1 MNSDVLTL
9 ATTLE
14 DLLVQE
20 FRACQSLHHLTKEER
35 QALTKNDLNSLEV
48 ILEQKEVVLDELG
61 QIEDRRR
68 MITQNLGDLVGL
80 KHTNPSITTICQ
92 KLNNEVGRRIKH
104 LKEGISALAEEIKV
118 ITSGNHA
125 LAMIALERVDALQT
139 ILIDSFRP
147 SLTYDRPGTKPSNQL
162 DMVWEVDQ
170 RA

>member
-1 MNSDVLTL
+1 MDDILSL

-20 FRACQSLHHLTKEER
+20 FRACQSLHQLTKEER
-35 QALTKNDLNSLEV
+35 QALSKNDLPGLEI

-68 MITQNLGDLVGL
+68 MVTQNLGDQVGL
-80 KHTNPSITTICQ
+80 RYTNPTITAICQ
-92 KLNNEVGRRIKH
+92 TLDNEMGRRIRH

-118 ITSGNHA
+118 MTSGNHA

-147 SLTYDRPGTKPSNQL
+147 SITYDRPGAKTSTNF
-162 DMVWEVDQ
+162 DMVWDVDQ
-170 RA
+170 KA

>member
-1 MNSDVLTL
+1 MDDILTL

-20 FRACQSLHHLTKEER
+20 FRTCQSLHQLTREER
-35 QALTKNDLNSLEV
+35 EALSKNDLAALEI

-68 MITQNLGDLVGL
+68 MVTQNLGDQVGL
-80 KHTNPSITTICQ
+80 RHTSPNLTAICQ
-92 KLNNEVGRRIKH
+92 ALSNELSQRISR

-118 ITSGNHA
+118 MTSGNHA

-139 ILIDSFRP
+139 ILIDSLRP
-147 SLTYDRPGTKPSNQL
+147 ALTYDRPGSKAS
-162 DMVWEVDQ
+162 DHFDIVWDVDQ

>member
-1 MNSDVLTL
+1 MNDILTL
-9 ATTLE
+9 ASTLE

-20 FRACQSLHHLTKEER
+20 FRACQSLHQLTKEER
-35 QALTKNDLNSLEV
+35 QALSKNDLPSLEV

-68 MITQNLGDLVGL
+68 MVTQKLGDQVGL
-80 KHTNPSITTICQ
+80 HHANPTITAICQ
-92 KLNNEVGRRIKH
+92 KLNNEIGQRIKH
-104 LKEGISALAEEIKV
+104 LKDGISALAEEVKV
-118 ITSGNHA
+118 LTSGNHA

-147 SLTYDRPGTKPSNQL
+147 SLTYERPGTKASNQF
-162 DMVWEVDQ
+162 DMVWDIDQ

>member
-1 MNSDVLTL
+1 MNDILTL

-20 FRACQSLHHLTKEER
+20 FRACQSLHQLTREER
-35 QALTKNDLNSLEV
+35 QALSKNDLSSLEV

-68 MITQNLGDLVGL
+68 MVTQNLGDQVGL
-80 KHTNPSITTICQ
+80 KHTNPTLTAICQ
-92 KLNNEVGRRIKH
+92 VLNNEIGRRIRH
-104 LKEGISALAEEIKV
+104 LKEGVSALAEEIK
-118 ITSGNHA
+118 IMTSGNHA

-147 SLTYDRPGTKPSNQL
+147 SLTYERPGAKASTNF
-162 DMVWEVDQ
+162 DMIWDVDQ

>member
-1 MNSDVLTL
+1 MNDILTL
-9 ATTLE
+9 AATLE

-20 FRACQSLHHLTKEER
+20 FRTCQSLHQLTKEER
-35 QALTKNDLNSLEV
+35 QALSQNDLSALEV

-68 MITQNLGDLVGL
+68 MVAQNLGDQIGL
-80 KHTNPSITTICQ
+80 QHTTPTITAICQ
-92 KLNNEVGRRIKH
+92 ALNNEMGQRIRRIKG
-104 LKEGISALAEEIKV
+104 GISALAEEIK
-118 ITSGNHA
+118 IMTSGNHA

-147 SLTYDRPGTKPSNQL
+147 SLTYERPSAKASTNL
-162 DMVWEVDQ
+162 DVVWDVDQ